1 MTRAICKTMI
11 LIDKI
16 IGNINSDSHLK
27 EKYRDMLKSDNV
39 EKIEITRLESERARI
54 RKVSNKGTDLAL
66 TMTHGSHI
74 NDGDVVFLTDDKMVI
89 AKRVPEHVAKISL
102 KGNISAEQILE
113 TAIKLGHTI
122 GNMHRPIKITN
133 NKIYFPIQSESEI
146 ELFQK
151 LLSNLIDNIDIKSD
165 NIIFEPESGY
175 DIHGH

>member
-1 MTRAICKTMI
+1 MTRDTCKTMI

-16 IGNINSDSHLK
+16 MGNINSDSHLK

-39 EKIEITRLESERARI
+39 EKIEITRLESERTRI

-66 TMTHGSHI
+66 TMTRGFHI
-74 NDGDVVFLTDDKMVI
+74 NDGDVVLLTDDKMVI
-89 AKRVPEHVAKISL
+89 AKRVPEHVAEISL
-102 KGNISAEQILE
+102 KGNISTEQILE

>member
-1 MTRAICKTMI
+1 MTGVICKTMI
-11 LIDKI
+11 HIDKI

-27 EKYRDMLKSDNV
+27 EKYRDMLKSDQV
-39 EKIEITRLESERARI
+39 EKIEMTRLECERARI
-54 RKVSNKGTDLAL
+54 RKVSDKGTDLAI
-66 TMTHGSHI
+66 TITPGSRIH
-74 NDGDVVFLTDDKMVI
+74 DGDIVLLTDEKMIIVNR
-89 AKRVPEHVAKISL
+89 ASENVATISL
-102 KGNISAEQILE
+102 KGNISYEQLFE
-113 TAIKLGHTI
+113 TTIKLGHTI

-151 LLSNLIDNIDIKSD
+151 LLSNLKDNIDIKSD